1 MYQSIRFRIALAAKS
16 YPFKE
21 RAVSALLLCI
31 SLLVVSVKWH
41 FEPAKII
48 ALCAFTVSRLFD
60 IKGRWFTLFM
70 GIGVGD
76 MLLYLFR

>member
-1 MYQSIRFRIALAAKS
+1 VYQDISLRIAVAVKR

-31 SLLVVSVKWH
+31 LLLVVTIKLP
-41 FEPAKII
+41 FEPVKII

-60 IKGRWFTLFM
+60 IKGRWFMFFV
-70 GIGVGD
+70 GVGMGD
-76 MLLYLFR
+76 LLLYVWR

>member
-1 MYQSIRFRIALAAKS
+1 VYQGIRLRIAVAVKS
-16 YPFKE
+16 YPFKD

-31 SLLVVSVKWH
+31 SLLVVSMKWL
-41 FEPAKII
+41 FEPAKIV

-60 IKGRWFTLFM
+60 IKGRWFTFFM

-76 MLLYLFR
+76 MLLYVWR

>member
-1 MYQSIRFRIALAAKS
+1 MYQEIRLRIAEAVKS
-16 YPFKE
+16 YPFKD

-31 SLLVVSVKWH
+31 LLLVVTMKLP
-41 FEPAKII
+41 FEPMKII

-60 IKGRWFTLFM
+60 IKGRWFTFFT

-76 MLLYLFR
+76 LLLYVCR